1 MKSLRLL
8 AAIVLSFSIMACEA
22 PEKNKDGNNNT
33 AGGGGGNVQPSKPL
47 PAVCSQD
54 LLARLNWR
62 GDRLA
67 FGYTVEVGTTKD
79 VYNDTHTINHDQ
91 DTFLF
96 ALERGSTYYIKITK
110 YFNNS
115 SLTQF
120 QKISLY
126 VPTCDKR
133 VDWQKAHPTYAEP
146 FNHNVTWS
154 N

>member
-1 MKSLRLL
+1 MKSLRVL

-22 PEKNKDGNNNT
+22 PDKKDENNA
-33 AGGGGGNVQPSKPL
+33 AGGGSTPPSKPL
-47 PAVCSQD
+47 PATCSQD

-79 VYNDTHTINHDQ
+79 VYNETHTVNHDQ

-96 ALERGSTYYIKITK
+96 ALERGSSYYIKITK
-110 YFNNS
+110 YFNNTS
-115 SLTQF
+115 VTQF

-133 VDWQKAHPTYAEP
+133 VDWQKAHPTYVEP
-146 FNHNVTWS
+146 FDHMVTWS